1 MVCKL
6 IHQYLQGFGEPH
18 FCKMFFRLGVLL
30 ILGVTVHSA
39 LGYYNMKRIMSP
51 VGNVSPQEGVR
62 TRCKSSAAFALA
74 GWLEVA
80 HYKMTGD
87 ILIWEVYILEF
98 CNLYSGT
105 HFFGTPLFGTQAF
118 PIKKISSTLCC

>member
-1 MVCKL
+1 MTKHL
-6 IHQYLQGFGEPH
+6 SPGGEYDI
-18 FCKMFFRLGVLL
+18 G
-30 ILGVTVHSA
+30 
-39 LGYYNMKRIMSP
+39 RIMSP

-98 CNLYSGT
+98 WNHIQGRTFLGLPYLGPRLFPLKRFPALCAVNLYT
-105 HFFGTPLFGTQAF
+105 A
-118 PIKKISSTLCC
+118 